1 MVVVA
6 EIRTPGLAFHVLYV
20 TSGRMSCSILYL
32 QQNVPGLV
40 EGGCSLSD
48 LYQLRSISSFWM
60 LCNDVNVWR
69 PLLGAFK
76 GLV

>member
-1 MVVVA
+1 MVVAA

-32 QQNVPGLV
+32 QQNVPGLS

-48 LYQLRSISSFWM
+48 CLLAPAQEHQFSL
-60 LCNDVNVWR
+60 DVVQR
-69 PLLGAFK
+69 CECMEATSGGF
-76 GLV
+76 